1 MYNFRLNGR
10 DFHFRVIDLTQ
21 WKLPPNCGRPIV
33 FLRTRPTSPFRHQ
46 HRCREKAVFIFIAP
60 CVLIMTGI
68 GGRLISMMMI
78 LLLYSR
84 IIISNTS
91 RHDAA
96 IISSLVP
103 VVLFLPP
110 FVFRHDHACDDP
122 LDASIPTHER
132 ENFFPFFRRAIQR
145 PLRYN
150 AAQQQD
156 GRGFW
161 WGRESV
167 DENRWSPEFMAKSI
181 SSCSTLLLGG
191 TAAFVAAWFF
201 IPVVTFYLVSRA
213 YIHIILLVCTR
224 GHSPSCSPRA
234 PDYRRW
240 AGDAAVDIY
249 RRV

>member
-132 ENFFPFFRRAIQR
+132 ENFLPFFDGPYSGHYGTMRHNNKTDEGSDEDASQSTRTDEALNSWQKASRLALHCCWGEQQPSWRR
-145 PLRYN
+145 
-150 AAQQQD
+150 D
-156 GRGFW
+156 F
-161 WGRESV
+161 S
-167 DENRWSPEFMAKSI
+167 
-181 SSCSTLLLGG
+181 
-191 TAAFVAAWFF
+191 
-201 IPVVTFYLVSRA
+201 
-213 YIHIILLVCTR
+213 
-224 GHSPSCSPRA
+224 SPSWLSTS
-234 PDYRRW
+234 W
-240 AGDAAVDIY
+240 AEHIY
-249 RRV
+249 I